1 MLVVVVIDP
10 PTFVVLLAFLG
21 FNLFPAT
28 SLVKK
33 NPTPKNQQK
42 PSPNHAYMIP
52 LSRLPIPCLKGD
64 SILVTILEEE
74 FLVGLDK
81 CKNYLHGCL
90 LLLKTL
96 VLYLKLLKPRK
107 PFVIWKLIAI
117 GSLEELVF
125 LESKAQHKFQDALA
139 FEESFWREKALLNW
153 FSLGDKNTVYFHKHI
168 IQYFSSLFA
177 IDNNC
182 IHNNLISM
190 LIPKLVSSE
199 DNDMLTILPSPEEVK
214 VVVLSLNDMLT
225 ILMALEL
232 YSNPSV
238 LGSSRSSVEESLL
251 ERGMLVSP
259 SYGSDLAL
267 LSSQQAML
275 K

>member
-1 MLVVVVIDP
+1 MAMLVVVVIDP

-117 GSLEELVF
+117 GKSFFDFFFFASGGSEKGYFCRVLWSFSWILAIVF
-125 LESKAQHKFQDALA
+125 
-139 FEESFWREKALLNW
+139 
-153 FSLGDKNTVYFHKHI
+153 
-168 IQYFSSLFA
+168 
-177 IDNNC
+177 
-182 IHNNLISM
+182 M
-190 LIPKLVSSE
+190 KLYV
-199 DNDMLTILPSPEEVK
+199 
-214 VVVLSLNDMLT
+214 
-225 ILMALEL
+225 
-232 YSNPSV
+232 NP
-238 LGSSRSSVEESLL
+238 
-251 ERGMLVSP
+251 
-259 SYGSDLAL
+259 
-267 LSSQQAML
+267 
-275 K
+275 

>member
-1 MLVVVVIDP
+1 MAMLVVVVIDP

-64 SILVTILEEE
+64 SILATILEEE
-74 FLVGLDK
+74 LLVGLDK

-117 GSLEELVF
+117 GKSFFDFFFF
-125 LESKAQHKFQDALA
+125 LPQEDQRKAIFVG
-139 FEESFWREKALLNW
+139 SC
-153 FSLGDKNTVYFHKHI
+153 G
-168 IQYFSSLFA
+168 
-177 IDNNC
+177 
-182 IHNNLISM
+182 
-190 LIPKLVSSE
+190 VSPGF
-199 DNDMLTILPSPEEVK
+199 LR
-214 VVVLSLNDMLT
+214 
-225 ILMALEL
+225 L
-232 YSNPSV
+232 YS
-238 LGSSRSSVEESLL
+238 
-251 ERGMLVSP
+251 
-259 SYGSDLAL
+259 
-267 LSSQQAML
+267 
-275 K
+275 